1 MDGQV
6 MLALAIA
13 SPIILLPALFI
24 WYMNA
29 GGAFS
34 AFKKALERRARQ
46 SALSQEIQIDEK

>member
-1 MDGQV
+1 MDAQV

-13 SPIILLPALFI
+13 SPIVVLPALFV

-34 AFKKALERRARQ
+34 AFKKALERRARL
-46 SALSQEIQIDEK
+46 STLSQKIRTDEK